1 MSVDRESELSLVAR
15 LRARDASAFDE
26 AHAAFHTRLFNFL
39 ARLARNRDV
48 AEDLLEE
55 VWLRLVSHAPRLRPD
70 TALGAWLFTVARN
83 LYISYCRSRAL
94 ETGLAADSAAFWP
107 SLPASGSPFEEAAA
121 SETERRL
128 ERALASLPPSY
139 REVLLLVAVEGLS
152 PAEAAVICGIS
163 GAALRQRVH
172 RARAMLLERL
182 DAAPA
187 PPRAKL
193 REVLS

>member
-1 MSVDRESELSLVAR
+1 MDRESELSLVAR

-26 AHAAFHTRLFNFL
+26 AHAAFHARLFNFL

-70 TALGAWLFTVARN
+70 TAIGAWLFTVARN
-83 LYISYCRSRAL
+83 LYFSYCRSRAL
-94 ETGLAADSAAFWP
+94 ETGLAAESAAFWP
-107 SLPASGSPFEEAAA
+107 SISAPSSPFEDTAA

-128 ERALASLPPSY
+128 ERALASLPPAY
-139 REVLLLVAVEGLS
+139 REVVLLVAVEGLP
-152 PAEAAVICGIS
+152 PAEAAVICGLS
-163 GAALRQRVH
+163 GTALRQRLH
-172 RARAMLLERL
+172 RAREMLVERL
-182 DAAPA
+182 DATPA
-187 PPRAKL
+187 RARSKL